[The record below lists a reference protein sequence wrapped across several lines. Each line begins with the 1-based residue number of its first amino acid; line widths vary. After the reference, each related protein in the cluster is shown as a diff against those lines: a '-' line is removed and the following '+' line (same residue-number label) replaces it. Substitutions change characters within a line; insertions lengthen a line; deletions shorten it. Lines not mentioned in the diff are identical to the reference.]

1 MIDYTQVGGKLIQ
14 AGQRIAGLYGVQTVS
29 QDFWDFGYIN
39 EQMRTR
45 CEAEAMDRIKRGMEP
60 FRLIG
65 ATDPTVKKV
74 DLSEIWSHPRVVAAL
89 GWAYPGTWQLTGSC
103 VGAGGG
109 NVEFTLAA
117 WEVLRLNDP
126 EQIILPYWPYT
137 YGRSRYHMG
146 SGGQGEGSLEST
158 WAKAAIED
166 GVINANATGTNFPK
180 PTMGRAG
187 YKYTSSVEMQWSAGG
202 RAPVTEYLGE
212 GRKHLIKKAAVCRD
226 HNAVRDAICNGYPVG
241 EGSMYGYNDWVDSDG
256 LSLGKR
262 GPQWSHK
269 MAIFGWWEH
278 PKHGQLFKLVNQ
290 WDAGST
296 SAGVNYV
303 WIPPADVD
311 YFCRD
316 ECYAYSQFDGF
327 AAQTFKWDI

>member
-1 MIDYTQVGGKLIQ
+1 MNYTEVGGKLYTR
-14 AGQRIAGLYGVQTVS
+14 GQRIQGLMGVTKLS
-29 QDFWDFGYIN
+29 DDFWDFGYLC

-45 CEAEAMDRIKRGMEP
+45 SQAEALEESRRPMER

-65 ATDPTVKKV
+65 TTDPTVKKV
-74 DLSEIWSHPRVVAAL
+74 DLSEIWNHASVVAAL

-126 EQIILPYWPYT
+126 EQIILPWWPYT
-137 YGRSRYHMG
+137 YGRSRFHMG

-158 WAKAAIED
+158 WAKAAIGD
-166 GVINANATGTNFPK
+166 GVINANAPGTNFPK
-180 PTMGRAG
+180 PVMGRAG
-187 YKYTSSVEMQWSAGG
+187 YKYTSGVEMQWSAGG
-202 RAPVTEYLGE
+202 RTPCTDYLTE
-212 GRKHLIKKAAVCRD
+212 GRKHLIKKAAICRD
-226 HNAVRDAICNGYPVG
+226 HNDVRTAIQNGYPVG
-241 EGSMYGYNDWVDSDG
+241 HGSMYGYTDWVDADG

-269 MAIFGWWEH
+269 ESIHGWMEH
-278 PKHGQLFKLVNQ
+278 PKYGQLFKNYNQ

-296 SAGVNYV
+296 SAGFNYV
-303 WIPPADVD
+303 WIPAVDVD
-311 YFCRD
+311 WICRD

-327 AAQTFKWDI
+327 PAQTFVYDM